1 MKFTAAVTVFL
12 LVILLAPV
20 TVSAHCQ
27 VPCGIYDDH
36 ARIHAMLEDQSTIA
50 KATLKISELASKNDA
65 TSRNQTVRWIN
76 TKEQHASQIITV
88 ISEYFLTQKI
98 KPAGKKNAKEHA
110 RYLATLADAHAVMRA
125 AMKCKQGVDS
135 TASNALKIAIEHFGK
150 RYPRSK

>member
-1 MKFTAAVTVFL
+1 MKFTALIIIFVLAN
-12 LVILLAPV
+12 LVAPMSA
-20 TVSAHCQ
+20 TAHCQ

-36 ARIHAMLEDQSTIA
+36 ARIHSMLEDQSTIA
-50 KATLKISELASKNDA
+50 KATLKINELSSKSDA

-98 KPAGKKNAKEHA
+98 KPVGKKNAKEHA
-110 RYLATLADAHAVMRA
+110 RYLDTLADAHAVMRA
-125 AMKCKQGVDS
+125 AMKCKQGVDAAA
-135 TASNALKIAIEHFGK
+135 ASALKTAIETFGK

>member
-1 MKFTAAVTVFL
+1 MFL
-12 LVILLAPV
+12 LAILLAPV

-36 ARIHAMLEDQSTIA
+36 ARIHSMLEDQSTIA
-50 KATLKISELASKNDA
+50 KAILKISELVSKSDA

-76 TKEQHASQIITV
+76 TKEQHASRIITV

-98 KPAGKKNAKEHA
+98 KPAAKKNAKERA
-110 RYLATLADAHAVMRA
+110 QYLANLADAHAVMRA
-125 AMKCKQGVDS
+125 AMKCKHGVDPAA
-135 TASNALKIAIEHFGK
+135 ASALKTAIETFGK

>member
-1 MKFTAAVTVFL
+1 MKFTAAVIVFVL
-12 LVILLAPV
+12 ANLVAPV
-20 TVSAHCQ
+20 SATAHCQ

-36 ARIHAMLEDQSTIA
+36 ARIHSMLEDQSTIA
-50 KATLKISELASKNDA
+50 KATLKISELASKSDA

-110 RYLATLADAHAVMRA
+110 RYLETLADAHAVMRA

-135 TASNALKIAIEHFGK
+135 AAASALKTAIETFGK
-150 RYPRSK
+150 RYTRSK